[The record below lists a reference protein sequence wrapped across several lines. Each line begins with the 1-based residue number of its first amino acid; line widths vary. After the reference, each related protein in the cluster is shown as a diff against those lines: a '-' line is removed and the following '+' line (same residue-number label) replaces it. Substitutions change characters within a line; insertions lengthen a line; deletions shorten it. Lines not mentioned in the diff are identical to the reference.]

1 MSSRPAPGGPRRAPR
16 ARTDDRSH
24 KPRRETTRDARGPR
38 VPGRGTLFPDPGT
51 RTGARGV
58 TLRVDKPRFEATA
71 NQKKGGGRATHSEC
85 VDTTPERSAR

>member
-1 MSSRPAPGGPRRAPR
+1 MAVGGRDASGGAGP
-16 ARTDDRSH
+16 SH
-24 KPRRETTRDARGPR
+24 KPRRVVGSWPGYDA
-38 VPGRGTLFPDPGT
+38 LPD

-71 NQKKGGGRATHSEC
+71 NQKKGGGRATHTEC